1 MFNIFIKVFK
11 LKQILKAISQD
22 ICFDFEFF
30 LLFGGSQIFKFH
42 FKQNEFF

>member
-1 MFNIFIKVFK
+1 MFNFFIKVFK

-30 LLFGGSQIFKFH
+30 YSSVDLKSSNLNK
-42 FKQNEFF
+42 NEFF